1 MRALDIVPPDFPAN
15 AQRTRLLLVDC
26 PDRRGLIHQIT
37 GLLAGAGANIVT
49 NAEFVERD
57 TGRFFMRTEF
67 AGGEPV
73 AALLEE
79 LRTAL
84 PPDANVRLRS
94 ASCPRVVVLV
104 STEHHCLGELLLRH
118 AHGELGADI
127 LAVVSNHT
135 VLETLTTRFTVP
147 FHHVPHAGISRS
159 EHERAIETVLAAHAP
174 DYLVLAKYMRV
185 LTPDFVGRYPQRII
199 NIHHSFLPAFAGS
212 NPYRQAF
219 ERGVKIIGATAH
231 FVTDRLDEGPIIA
244 QAVVPIDH
252 SYRPEEMT
260 QAGRDVEKIVLAKA
274 LKLVFE
280 ERVFLNG
287 SRTIVFD

>member
-1 MRALDIVPPDFPAN
+1 M
-15 AQRTRLLLVDC
+15 DC

-37 GLLAGAGANIVT
+37 GLLASVGANIVT
-49 NAEFVERD
+49 NAEFVDRD

-67 AGGEPV
+67 AGGDPV
-73 AALLEE
+73 ATLVEE

-84 PPDANVRLRS
+84 PSAANVRLGS
-94 ASCPRVVVLV
+94 AGCRRVVVLV
-104 STEHHCLGELLLRH
+104 SREHHCLGELLLRH
-118 AHGELGADI
+118 AHDELGADI
-127 LAVVSNHT
+127 LAIVSNHT
-135 VLETLTTRFTVP
+135 ILETLTTRFKVP
-147 FHHVPHAGISRS
+147 FHHVPDGGVSRR
-159 EHERAIETVLAAHAP
+159 EHERAIEDVLAAYAP

-185 LTPDFVGRYPQRII
+185 LTPDFVSRYPQRMI
-199 NIHHSFLPAFAGS
+199 NIHHSFLPAFVGS

-231 FVTDRLDEGPIIA
+231 FVTEQLDEGPIIA
-244 QAVVPIDH
+244 QAVVSIDH
-252 SYRPEEMT
+252 SYRPEEMAR
-260 QAGRDVEKIVLAKA
+260 AGRDVEKMVLAKA

>member
-1 MRALDIVPPDFPAN
+1 
-15 AQRTRLLLVDC
+15 
-26 PDRRGLIHQIT
+26 
-37 GLLAGAGANIVT
+37 
-49 NAEFVERD
+49 
-57 TGRFFMRTEF
+57 
-67 AGGEPV
+67 
-73 AALLEE
+73 
-79 LRTAL
+79 
-84 PPDANVRLRS
+84 
-94 ASCPRVVVLV
+94 VVVLV
-104 STEHHCLGELLLRH
+104 SAEHHCLGELLLRH
-118 AHGELGADI
+118 AHDELGADI

-135 VLETLTTRFTVP
+135 RLEALTTRFNVP
-147 FHHVPHAGISRS
+147 FHHVPHADVGRG
-159 EHERAIETVLAAHAP
+159 EHERAIENILSTYAP

-185 LTPDFVGRYPQRII
+185 LTPEFVSRYPHRII

-231 FVTDRLDEGPIIA
+231 FVTEHLDEGPIIA

-252 SYRPEEMT
+252 SYRPEEMA

>member
-1 MRALDIVPPDFPAN
+1 VPASPVIAPP
-15 AQRTRLLLVDC
+15 TRLLLVDC

-37 GLLAGAGANIVT
+37 GLLAAAGANIVT
-49 NAEFVERD
+49 NAEFVD
-57 TGRFFMRTEF
+57 IGSARFFMRTEF

-73 AALLEE
+73 AALVDE
-79 LRTAL
+79 LRTLL
-84 PPDANVRLRS
+84 PPSANVRLGT
-94 ASCPRVVVLV
+94 AGCQRVVVLAT
-104 STEHHCLGELLLRH
+104 TEHHCLGELLLRH
-118 AHGELGADI
+118 AHDELGADI

-135 VLETLTTRFTVP
+135 VLEPLTARFGVP
-147 FHHVPHAGISRS
+147 FHHVPHAGVSRH
-159 EHERAIETVLAAHAP
+159 EHERALESVLAPYAP

-185 LTPDFVGRYPQRII
+185 LTPDFVGRYAQRVI
-199 NIHHSFLPAFAGS
+199 NIHHSFLPAFVGS

-231 FVTDRLDEGPIIA
+231 FVTEQLDEGPIIA
-244 QAVVPIDH
+244 QAVVAIDH
-252 SYRPEEMT
+252 SYRLEEMT
-260 QAGRDVEKIVLAKA
+260 RAGRDVEKMVLAKA

>member
-1 MRALDIVPPDFPAN
+1 VASETSAN
-15 AQRTRLLLVDC
+15 SQRTRLLLVDC
-26 PDRRGLIHQIT
+26 PDRKGLIHQIT
-37 GLLAGAGANIVT
+37 GLLAAAGANIVT
-49 NAEFVERD
+49 NAEFVDGD

-67 AGGEPV
+67 DGGEPV
-73 AALLEE
+73 DALVEE
-79 LRTAL
+79 LRAAL
-84 PPDANVRLRS
+84 PPSANVRLGSVGSR
-94 ASCPRVVVLV
+94 RLVVLA
-104 STEHHCLGELLLRH
+104 TGEHHCLGELLLRH

-127 LAVVSNHT
+127 LAVISNHT
-135 VLETLTTRFTVP
+135 ILEKLTTRFDVP
-147 FHHVPHAGISRS
+147 FHHVPHAALSRS
-159 EHERAIETVLAAHAP
+159 EHERAIEDVLSPYAP

-185 LTPDFVGRYPQRII
+185 LTADFVSRYPQRIV
-199 NIHHSFLPAFAGS
+199 NIHHSFLPAFVGS

-231 FVTDRLDEGPIIA
+231 FVTELLDEGPIIA

-274 LKLVFE
+274 LKLIFE

-287 SRTIVFD
+287 SRTIVFA

>member
-1 MRALDIVPPDFPAN
+1 MRALDIVAPDSPAN

-73 AALLEE
+73 AALVDE

-94 ASCPRVVVLV
+94 ATCPRVVVLV

-135 VLETLTTRFTVP
+135 ILETLTTRFTVP

-159 EHERAIETVLAAHAP
+159 EHERAIEGVLAAHAP

-185 LTPDFVGRYPQRII
+185 LTPDFVSRYPQRII

-231 FVTDRLDEGPIIA
+231 FVTEQLDEGPIIA